1 MTPSAVAVI
10 PARLSST
17 RLPRKM
23 LLAETGRP
31 LVEHT
36 WRNAASAGRTLATL
50 VATDSEE
57 IAAAVRAFGGDV
69 VLTSPEAASG
79 TARIVEALPRL
90 PAAEIIVNVQG
101 DEPELPAAAIDAAI
115 DLLARCP
122 EAGVA
127 TLVAPLRRRE
137 DLDDPAA
144 VKAVLT
150 PWRAATAASSQPAA
164 AIGGSL
170 RPDAGPQ
177 PTAATRGKPR
187 RDAAAQPTA
196 AIGGTPCQDA
206 AAQPTAAT
214 GGTPRQDAAG
224 GVLISPTPGC
234 WRAIYFSRAPVP
246 AARDWADGLLDAEP
260 PLYWQHVGLY
270 AYRRWVLEAW
280 DTLPESRLAAHES
293 LEQLRLIEAG
303 IPIVAGVIP
312 HATRG
317 IDTPRDYAAFVARC
331 RGT

>member
-36 WRNAASAGRTLATL
+36 WQNAASAASTRATL

-57 IAAAVRAFGGDV
+57 IATAVRGFGGEV

-90 PAAEIIVNVQG
+90 PAADLIINVQG

-150 PWRAATAASSQPAA
+150 PWREGAASGGGQPPLAEA
-164 AIGGSL
+164 E
-170 RPDAGPQ
+170 
-177 PTAATRGKPR
+177 
-187 RDAAAQPTA
+187 
-196 AIGGTPCQDA
+196 
-206 AAQPTAAT
+206 
-214 GGTPRQDAAG
+214 
-224 GVLISPTPGC
+224 PGC
-234 WRAIYFSRAPVP
+234 WRAIYFSRATVP
-246 AARDWADGLLDAEP
+246 FARDWSDSLLAAEP

-303 IPIVAGVIP
+303 IPIVAGVMP
-312 HATRG
+312 SGTRG
-317 IDTPRDYAAFVARC
+317 IDTPKDYAAFVERHRARKMA
-331 RGT
+331 